1 MSLAAAE
8 TVLDVEALSLA
19 FGGLQA
25 VDGFSMVLRRGEL
38 AGLIGPN
45 GAGKSTVFNL
55 VTGVYR
61 PDRGEVHAL
70 GRRVTGLK
78 PDAIARL
85 GLVRSFQNIRLFRDL
100 SGQANLPAA
109 MHAQPPYGL
118 LSGLLRT
125 RGALR
130 AEAGLLRRAE
140 ELMEALGLA
149 PRASEEAGGLP
160 YGDQKKL
167 EIARA
172 LAAGAQV
179 LLLDEPA
186 AGMNPRESQWLMQAL
201 RRLRDERGATILLIE
216 HDMHVVMG
224 LCERVLVM
232 DHGQKIAEGTPHQV
246 QRDARVIEAYLG
258 SKKG

>member
-1 MSLAAAE
+1 
-8 TVLDVEALSLA
+8 
-19 FGGLQA
+19 
-25 VDGFSMVLRRGEL
+25 MVLCRGEL

-55 VTGVYR
+55 ITGVYR
-61 PDRGEVHAL
+61 PDKGEVHAL
-70 GRRVTGLK
+70 GQRVTHWR
-78 PDAIARL
+78 PEAIARL

-100 SGQANLPAA
+100 SVRDNLLAA
-109 MHAQPPYGL
+109 MHAQPPYSL
-118 LSGLLRT
+118 LAGLLRT
-125 RGALR
+125 SAYQR
-130 AEAGLLRRAE
+130 AEAGLRGRAQD
-140 ELMEALGLA
+140 LMDLMGLA
-149 PRASEEAGGLP
+149 PRAGEEAGGLP

-172 LAAGAQV
+172 LAAGARV

-186 AGMNPRESQWLMQAL
+186 AGMNPRESAWLMQTL
-201 RRLRDERGATILLIE
+201 RRLRDERGVSILLIE
-216 HDMHVVMG
+216 HDMRVVMG

-232 DHGQKIAEGTPHQV
+232 DHGRKIAEGTPRQV